1 MKPVLS
7 LSLLLLSSIQARA
20 TLIYANSAGNSGIQ
34 VFNIDVA
41 AGTET
46 KVDQLNVAQGN
57 GRGVVTIGDI
67 VYYTDASSGFV
78 KSYSLSTHTDR
89 GNLFSV
95 AGATGLATI
104 AYDGTSIYFGDYSGT
119 NNVYKYSLSGI
130 NLGTVQLSR
139 CGEVHQGGTRGYCD
153 GLEFANG
160 GLVSNEGDGGFGGA
174 SQYDAYSLSGGSPT
188 TSGLI
193 TAAYGA
199 TGIAFDGT
207 YYFVSDIFNDRLGIY
222 NTSGAFLKYIA
233 LADGSHTRAIEDLS
247 VDYSLRSD
255 TGAPEPSTWLMIVS
269 ATAAFVWTRLRR
281 NKQLSDRA

>member
-1 MKPVLS
+1 MKLVLAVS
-7 LSLLLLSSIQARA
+7 AFLAITIPARA
-20 TLIYANSAGNSGIQ
+20 TIIYANSAGNSGIQ

-46 KVDQLNVAQGN
+46 KVDQLNVSQGN
-57 GRGVVTIGDI
+57 GRGVVAIGKT

-78 KSYSLSTHTDR
+78 KSYSLSTHTDN

-104 AYDGTSIYFGDYSGT
+104 AYDGSSIYFGDYSGT
-119 NNVYKYSLSGI
+119 SNVYKYSLAGI
-130 NLGTVQLSR
+130 NLGTIQLSR

-160 GLVSNEGDGGFGGA
+160 GLVSNEGDGGFGGP
-174 SQYDAYSLSGGSPT
+174 SQYDAYSLSGGAPT

-193 TAAYGA
+193 TTTYGA

-207 YYFVSDIFNDRLGIY
+207 YYFVSDISNDRLGIY
-222 NTSGAFLKYIA
+222 NASGSFLKFIV

-247 VDYSLRSD
+247 VDYSLRAD
-255 TGAPEPSTWLMIVS
+255 TGTPEPSTWLMLVS
-269 ATAAFVWTRLRR
+269 ATGAFVWTRVRR
-281 NKQLSDRA
+281 ANS